1 MDWKAP
7 ELTLVDEYEVEYGQ
21 SVSMYQLIE
30 QARDSSDFTLSLGG
44 EGEVNE
50 DKTALTFAKPGKYT
64 AEVTAKDVHGNSVTK
79 RVTVHVVDRTPPVV
93 SGENFSV
100 YLGETVDYQD
110 KYSASDEIDGDL
122 TQSVTIDDSMVDT
135 SHAGHYE
142 VTYTATDSS
151 GNQGSTTVILSV
163 EQEPAS
169 FLSLSRGEV
178 YLAGNE
184 YEQLTTY
191 VEPSDWA
198 GSIVWTS
205 SDPDVAMVN
214 DGLITWTG
222 VGDCVITAQADDV
235 TAECVVYCEPV
246 RASDVW
252 ISKHTMKLKDGES
265 QTLTVTQ
272 TLPSNWSGD
281 VSWSSSNPAVATVED
296 GVVTWVGGGTCTITA
311 TADSVSDSCTVT
323 CEARTTLIDIIGGW
337 FGGQKD
343 DSASTSTDNNTNTAT
358 NDFNST
364 AAQNNSSGDGNHEN
378 NHDNDDHKGGDN

>member
-1 MDWKAP
+1 
-7 ELTLVDEYEVEYGQ
+7 
-21 SVSMYQLIE
+21 
-30 QARDSSDFTLSLGG
+30 
-44 EGEVNE
+44 
-50 DKTALTFAKPGKYT
+50 
-64 AEVTAKDVHGNSVTK
+64 
-79 RVTVHVVDRTPPVV
+79 
-93 SGENFSV
+93 
-100 YLGETVDYQD
+100 
-110 KYSASDEIDGDL
+110 
-122 TQSVTIDDSMVDT
+122 
-135 SHAGHYE
+135 
-142 VTYTATDSS
+142 
-151 GNQGSTTVILSV
+151 
-163 EQEPAS
+163 
-169 FLSLSRGEV
+169 
-178 YLAGNE
+178 
-184 YEQLTTY
+184 
-191 VEPSDWA
+191 
-198 GSIVWTS
+198 
-205 SDPDVAMVN
+205 MVN